1 MSTSRRY
8 GVNSQGRIVEAVQ
21 WVPVRQRGGMNERLR
36 TGFQRVLLGGALL
49 WLLTLVAVEPV
60 GVATT
65 VPASRIAA
73 GFDGQALWRWP
84 TGRPAQVARAFDRP
98 PNPWNAGHRGVD
110 LAADAGTAVLSSA
123 SGTVVHA
130 GTVAG
135 RPTVS
140 VLHSGGLRTTYEP
153 VDPLVVVGQI
163 VAAGD
168 PIGVLIDVADSSH
181 TGLHWG
187 ARFEKNNYIDPLR
200 LLLGPSALKEWR

>member
-8 GVNSQGRIVEAVQ
+8 GVSPQGRIVEAVQ
-21 WVPVRQRGGMNERLR
+21 WGLVEQRGDMNERLK

-60 GVATT
+60 SVATT
-65 VPASRIAA
+65 VSASQIAA
-73 GFDGQALWRWP
+73 GFDGQALWEWP
-84 TGRPAQVARAFDRP
+84 TGSPTQVARAFDRP

-110 LAADAGTAVLSSA
+110 LAAEAGTPVLSSA
-123 SGTVVHA
+123 PGTVVHA

-140 VLHSGGLRTTYEP
+140 VMHSGGLRTTYEP
-153 VDPLVVVGQI
+153 VDPSVAVGQM

-168 PIGVLIDVADSSH
+168 QVGVLIDVADSSH

-200 LLLGPSALKEWR
+200 LLLGPSVLKPW